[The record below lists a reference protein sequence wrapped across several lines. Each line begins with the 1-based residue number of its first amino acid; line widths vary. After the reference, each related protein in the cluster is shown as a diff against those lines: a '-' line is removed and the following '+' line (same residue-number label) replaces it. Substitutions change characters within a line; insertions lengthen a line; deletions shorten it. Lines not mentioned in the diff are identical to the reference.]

1 MISLNKEIGFHGEKI
16 AKDFLIK
23 KGYEILDMNYRC
35 KLGEID
41 LISKTNNIICFVEV
55 KTRYFST
62 YGTPIESI
70 TFKKQQKIYKVAQY
84 YCIKNKLSNLFFRFD
99 VIEIVLTLD
108 SNNFSI
114 NLIENAF

>member
-1 MISLNKEIGFHGEKI
+1 MISLNKEIGSHGEKM
-16 AKDFLIK
+16 AKNFLIQE
-23 KGYEILDMNYRC
+23 GYEILDMNYRC

-41 LISKTNNIICFVEV
+41 LISKINDIICFVEV
-55 KTRYFST
+55 KTRYFKT

-84 YCIKNKLSNLFFRFD
+84 YCIKNNLTNLFFRFD

-108 SNNFSI
+108 SNDFSI
-114 NLIENAF
+114 NLIKNAF